1 MNVSQLGS
9 RLSPPLFL
17 SFHLYLATSAVPSP
31 AVSLFAIGPSDVII
45 LYISLSSFSF
55 SSLNSAAARRRSK
68 LNDYVFCSSTNYDSV
83 RDMLRCCDIAT
94 ILRRQSFCSTSVK
107 DRCIRRANR
116 ANRPR
121 AIHISAA
128 LLFSSQSLSS
138 FFPSCLER

>member
-17 SFHLYLATSAVPSP
+17 SFYLYLATSAVPAP
-31 AVSLFAIGPSDVII
+31 GVSLFAIGPSDVII
-45 LYISLSSFSF
+45 LYISLSC
-55 SSLNSAAARRRSK
+55 SSLSSLDSAVVRCRSK
-68 LNDYVFCSSTNYDSV
+68 LNDYVFCSPTNYDSV

-94 ILRRQSFCSTSVK
+94 ILRRPSLCSASAK
-107 DRCIRRANR
+107 DRCIHRADR
-116 ANRPR
+116 TNRPR
-121 AIHISAA
+121 EIHISAV